1 MNEAL
6 NEAVHERFRFIEGI
20 LYWLQFI
27 RFFRGPFNVQMLHIP
42 ALNASSLSNLIY
54 VSPAT
59 NINTARALPPRE
71 FATEK
76 LRNISIRQNAR
87 GVTSADGHLS
97 KAQPQIVTTEVPLT
111 SP

>member
-42 ALNASSLSNLIY
+42 ALEADVQSRNHKSL
-54 VSPAT
+54 T
-59 NINTARALPPRE
+59 
-71 FATEK
+71 F
-76 LRNISIRQNAR
+76 
-87 GVTSADGHLS
+87 
-97 KAQPQIVTTEVPLT
+97 
-111 SP
+111 